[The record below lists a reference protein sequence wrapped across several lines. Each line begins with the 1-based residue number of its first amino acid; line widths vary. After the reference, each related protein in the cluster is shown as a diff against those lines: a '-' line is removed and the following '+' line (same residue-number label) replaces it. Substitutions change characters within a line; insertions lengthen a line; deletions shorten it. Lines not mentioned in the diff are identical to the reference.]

1 MKKNNILDYEQVE
14 KKLQKIIKEGI
25 IKETENLGK
34 TEHGLPIKHYIVG
47 EGNNDI
53 VITGA
58 THGSEIITTDF
69 VIKLMQ
75 EISNKND
82 NWKNVLKNF
91 KIHFIPMLNPE
102 GYLIATS
109 AIRKLIPREMLQDD
123 AEKICKQYYI
133 AYKEDDN
140 IEINKQKL
148 ISEDDRNS
156 NDSKKHQ
163 EMFEGIDYTCI
174 PEKYETVRNSVKEIF
189 EKYPDLPKWCLHIWS
204 ANGNGVDIQANSK
217 YNPKISKIKQDE
229 IIYMNSLRH
238 NNIDISHPG
247 PINCPFDKEKGF
259 KIEKE
264 TAAISNLL
272 DSLNKD
278 GKLFAYLNYHSTGGI
293 IFQRPA
299 ILPENINISQD
310 EMAKKEIINY
320 MFAKLYSDKTY
331 KNVGIDEEGKDR
343 KEISKYTISTQNA
356 SATSSNDIFRIMY
369 PQDLLI
375 ELSGMGGN
383 PIGPYGDIKGNYTNA
398 IKSNLDAV
406 KYTLNVASIAQI
418 IAEAS
423 HKIMKKLKDREDYNK
438 VIELED
444 MIYQEF
450 SKKVEQLD
458 KIEKDKYNK
467 KGKNEDYD
475 RDR

>member
-1 MKKNNILDYEQVE
+1 MKENNILDYEQVE
-14 KKLQKIIKEGI
+14 EKLQKITEKGI
-25 IKETENLGK
+25 IKESENLGE
-34 TEHGLPIKHYIVG
+34 TEYSLPIKHYVVG

-69 VIKLMQ
+69 IIKLME
-75 EISNKND
+75 EISNKKD
-82 NWKNVLKNF
+82 NWKEILKNF
-91 KIHFIPMLNPE
+91 KIHFVPMLNPE

-109 AIRKLIPREMLQDD
+109 AIRKLIPRDMSEDN
-123 AEKICKQYYI
+123 AERICKQYYTV
-133 AYKEDDN
+133 YKEDDN
-140 IEINKQKL
+140 QPKSIL
-148 ISEDDRNS
+148 EDDKNL
-156 NDSKKHQ
+156 KKHQ
-163 EMFEGIDYTCI
+163 LMFEGIDYTCI
-174 PEKYETVRNSVKEIF
+174 PEKYESIRNSIKCIF

-204 ANGNGVDIQANSK
+204 SNGNGIDIQANSK
-217 YNPKISKIKQDE
+217 YNPKISKIMKDE
-229 IIYMNSLRH
+229 TLYMNSIRH

-259 KIEKE
+259 RIEKE

-272 DSLNKD
+272 ESLNKE

-299 ILPENINISQD
+299 KAPKDLKISQD

-331 KNVGIDEEGKDR
+331 KNTGIDEDGKNK
-343 KEISKYTISTQNA
+343 KEISKYIISTQNA
-356 SATSSNDIFRIMY
+356 PATSSNDIFRIMY

-383 PIGPYGDIKGNYTNA
+383 PIGPYGDIKENYTNA

-406 KYTLNVASIAQI
+406 KYTLNLASIAQM

-423 HKIMKKLKDREDYNK
+423 YKFIKILEDKEDYNK
-438 VIELED
+438 VIEVED
-444 MIYQEF
+444 MIYKEF
-450 SKKVEQLD
+450 SKKVKQLD
-458 KIEKDKYNK
+458 KIEKDKYNEK
-467 KGKNEDYD
+467 EKNQDYD